1 MEDQALKD
9 YFHFDEGDLQANRN
23 GQLSDRQRR
32 IVLADQKSDRR
43 WNLMGGL
50 GCGVGLLAIASIFPL
65 VFIPMGLTAL
75 REAMSTA
82 D

>member
-1 MEDQALKD
+1 MEDQALKN

-23 GQLSDRQRR
+23 GQLSDRQRQMM
-32 IVLADQKSDRR
+32 LAGQKSDRR
-43 WNLMGGL
+43 WSLVGGL